1 MILLL
6 AATSVETSFWRSTLP
21 QRSELPGGF
30 CAFLGEINGQELVL
44 VLTGVGKANA
54 ASACTAALMTYR
66 PELVINFGCAGA
78 FPQAELE
85 LGDLVLAT
93 EEIFGDEGVAT
104 SNAFLGLEK
113 LGLPL
118 LEQQPPPLFNR
129 LALSKAWLSTASSAL
144 SATCSRRRCQWR
156 SGPVVTV
163 STGSGNRADSD
174 NLRHRTGALCE
185 NMEGSAI
192 ALVCRRFGI
201 DLVEIR
207 GISNWTGDRDPAAW
221 DLPVACSAAEE
232 ACESL
237 IAQISRQ
244 EPSP

>member
-6 AATSVETSFWRSTLP
+6 AATPVETPFWRSALP
-21 QRSELPGGF
+21 ERSELPGGF
-30 CAFLGEINGQELVL
+30 CACRGKVHGQELVL

-54 ASACTAALMTYR
+54 ASASTAALMTYR

-78 FPQAELE
+78 FPQAELA
-85 LGDLVLAT
+85 LGDLVLAS

-104 SNAFLGLEK
+104 PETFLDLEK

-118 LEQQPPPLFNR
+118 LARQDPPLFNR
-129 LALSKAWLSTASSAL
+129 LSLASSWLSPARDAL
-144 SATCSRRRCQWR
+144 SATSSRRRCQWR

-192 ALVCRRFGI
+192 ALVCHRFATEM
-201 DLVEIR
+201 VEIR

-221 DLPVACSAAEE
+221 DLPLACSAAEE
-232 ACESL
+232 ACNSL
-237 IAQISRQ
+237 IEHISRQ